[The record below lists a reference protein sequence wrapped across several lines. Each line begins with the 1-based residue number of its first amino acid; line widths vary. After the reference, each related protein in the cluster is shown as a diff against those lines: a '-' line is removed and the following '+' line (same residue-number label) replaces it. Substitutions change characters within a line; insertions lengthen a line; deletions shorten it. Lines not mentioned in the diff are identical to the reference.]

1 MISFVW
7 PSGEPMLAGTGGSE
21 TFTAGQVRELL
32 RRGID
37 TQVVIVGRAI
47 TRSRQDFPDIPFLGL
62 TDPEEIGGLPGT
74 VVFINRAYNVPTR
87 HKAAII
93 LHCAVP
99 SKIEQSER
107 KRDVEDKTI
116 IATSIYNAQQWALY
130 LNIPSSIID
139 VVMPFADPIY
149 GNVQRSKPSKKVR
162 VLYAGRLHPEK
173 GIYTVLEMM
182 HQYEM
187 NVLDVH
193 MSIVMAGQH
202 VEEGRA
208 IAQML
213 KGYKYAALLEPQKT
227 VPTMAKLLAKTDI
240 LLMPS
245 VFAEPFGMLSVE
257 AQHSGCRV
265 IASSLGGLPETNC
278 GLLTLVEERN
288 PQALIAAIREA
299 IALGLSTTK
308 ERKAAI
314 HEFTLGKS
322 VDSLLKYLPRES
334 ASIGSR
340 LAA

>member
-7 PSGEPMLAGTGGSE
+7 PSEEAMLAGTGGSE
-21 TFTAGQVRELL
+21 TFTAGHVRELM

-37 TQVVIVGRAI
+37 VQVVIVGQAV
-47 TRSRQDFPDIPFLGL
+47 RSSKKDFPDIPFLGL
-62 TDPEEIGGLPGT
+62 TDKKGISDLPGT
-74 VVFINRAYNVPTR
+74 VVFINQAYDVDTK
-87 HKAAII
+87 HKSAII

-99 SKIEQSER
+99 SKVEQAER
-107 KRDVEDKTI
+107 KRDVAGKVV
-116 IATSIYNAQQWALY
+116 IATSVYNAQQWALY
-130 LNIPSSIID
+130 LSIPSSTIS

-149 GNVQRSKPSKKVR
+149 GNTHRPKSNKKLR

-187 NVLDVH
+187 DILDVH

-202 VEEGRA
+202 VEEGKV

-213 KGYKYAALLEPQKT
+213 KNYKYAKLLDPLKT
-227 VPTMAKLLAKTDI
+227 VTSMAELLARTDI

-257 AQHSGCRV
+257 AQHTGCRV

-278 GLLTLVEERN
+278 GLLTLVEQRN
-288 PQALIAAIREA
+288 PQALITAIKEA
-299 IALGLSTTK
+299 TVLGLSTKK
-308 ERKAAI
+308 EREYAVDK
-314 HEFTLGKS
+314 FTLTQS
-322 VDSLLKYLPRES
+322 VDALLKFIPV
-334 ASIGSR
+334 R
-340 LAA
+340 LG